1 MTTMLA
7 ARKHFSVAVDWKQRT
22 IEQWLEQYGAWL
34 LVDDHY
40 VNLGVSSTL
49 GHLIDQEAGVIH
61 ADFRRR
67 SLPRCNISVFE
78 AMAIE
83 DMLEHVHQTESSKVK
98 QWLKVVTMYYIEG
111 RPEVDIA
118 HKLDTSMY
126 AVKRDKMMGVLR
138 LATRF
143 KISSYLTD

>member
-1 MTTMLA
+1 MTAVLA
-7 ARKHFSVAVDWKQRT
+7 TRKHFSVAADWKQRT

-40 VNLGVSSTL
+40 VNLGTSSTL
-49 GHLIDQEAGVIH
+49 GHLIDQEAGAVR

-67 SLPRCNISVFE
+67 SLPRCNISVYE

-111 RPEVDIA
+111 RPEEDIA
-118 HKLDTSMY
+118 QKLDTSMY